1 MALRNMPS
9 LPTATSLL
17 RALIDPKCF
26 YKIRMEAA
34 YALAKVKKSWAIGI
48 WGETRFIDRLHTI
61 IVWW

>member
-34 YALAKVKKSWAIGI
+34 YALAKVNNHRSYKRNK
-48 WGETRFIDRLHTI
+48 
-61 IVWW
+61 VY